1 MRTLRKLKPEELE
14 WMATK
19 EVPIEL
25 RAFDAGFD
33 SDGMWDAALAKA
45 AYSYEA
51 EDARRSKGKGKGT
64 KRPAAIL
71 SRGLTSG

>member
-1 MRTLRKLKPEELE
+1 
-14 WMATK
+14 MATK

-45 AYSYEA
+45 AYEA

>member
-45 AYSYEA
+45 AYEA